1 MKNRFSK
8 IFSILFPGKKTN
20 LFVLLVVILGIIS
33 GSIFLIV
40 LKDGDKELIINKIKT
55 FIDNINSNNI
65 NNLDAF
71 KNAIIENGIYILLI
85 WLLGFSVIGI
95 IFNVFLIYLKGF
107 ITGFSISSL
116 ILVYRYKGILAS
128 LLYVFPSVIINLFVT
143 TILGIYSFTFTI
155 LLIKSIFNKSNS
167 ILIKN
172 YIKKY
177 FLIFIFSIILIIISS
192 LAEAFI
198 FPSLIKVIIKLF
210 I

>member
-85 WLLGFSVIGI
+85 WLLGFS
-95 IFNVFLIYLKGF
+95 L
-107 ITGFSISSL
+107 SL
-116 ILVYRYKGILAS
+116 M
-128 LLYVFPSVIINLFVT
+128 FF
-143 TILGIYSFTFTI
+143 
-155 LLIKSIFNKSNS
+155 
-167 ILIKN
+167 
-172 YIKKY
+172 
-177 FLIFIFSIILIIISS
+177 
-192 LAEAFI
+192 
-198 FPSLIKVIIKLF
+198 
-210 I
+210 

>member
-40 LKDGDKELIINKIKT
+40 LKDSDKELIINKIKT